1 MKKIFRKN
9 CGRKQV
15 MLFALTKIGKMTS
28 KILLIILLFGSLNY
42 AQKFYASVDKNKV
55 GLNEQFEI
63 SFTFEGK
70 DINSLNNFTPPA
82 FTNFLALSGPNQST
96 SMQIINGNVSAS
108 RTYSY
113 YLQPRS
119 IGKYS
124 IGSASIQ
131 FDGGT
136 FKTQPLTI
144 EVVKGNTQPQQQS
157 NDNTISNADI
167 ADNLFIR
174 AIVDKQKVYLGEQ
187 VTVVYKL
194 YTRLNIAS
202 QMSIN
207 KLPNYEGFWSEE
219 IETANNIDFTTEVIN
234 GKQYRVG
241 VLKRAALFPSQT
253 GELSITPFE
262 LNVPVQI
269 QKKKRSN
276 NIFDDFFNDP
286 FGRSETY
293 EYNAKSNTVKISVL
307 PLPEAKKPESFAG
320 AVGRFEITS
329 SIEQKKYKTN
339 EPITLKLTISGS
351 GNIKLL
357 NIPELTLPTGL
368 DKYEPKTD
376 EQISAGAVVTG
387 VKTIEYVIVPRI
399 AGRKEIPPIEFSYF
413 DPSKK
418 SYVTLTTQSYTID
431 IAQGEANISEYT
443 NKQGVETLD
452 QDIRY
457 LKIESDDISNN
468 SGIVLFQFGY
478 WVSFIVPLVTVVLLV
493 NWKRRQD
500 KLSGNVQ
507 LMKYQRAQKVAKN
520 RLKAAKKLSE
530 ENKVEIFFT
539 EISLALFGYL
549 EDKLHISKAEFTLDH
564 ACEIL
569 KGKKIPD
576 QIIDELRDS
585 VQKCEFV
592 RFAPNTDGETAMKE
606 MYESISHVIIEI
618 ERSIK

>member
-1 MKKIFRKN
+1 
-9 CGRKQV
+9 
-15 MLFALTKIGKMTS
+15 MLFVPIRIGKMAS
-28 KILLIILLFGSLNY
+28 KFFLILLFLSSLNF

-63 SFTFEGK
+63 TFTFEGK
-70 DINSLNNFTPPA
+70 DINSINNFTPPA

-119 IGKYS
+119 LGKFT

-131 FDGGT
+131 FGGGT
-136 FKTQPLTI
+136 YKTQSISI

-157 NDNTISNADI
+157 NDNSISNEEI

-187 VTVVYKL
+187 VTVAYKL

-202 QMSIN
+202 QMSIS

-219 IETANNIDFTTEVIN
+219 IETPNNIDFTTEVIN

-241 VLKRAALFPSQT
+241 VLKKAALFPSQT

-276 NIFDDFFNDP
+276 NVFDDFFNDP

-293 EYNAKSNTVKISVL
+293 EFNAKSNTVKINVL
-307 PLPEAKKPESFAG
+307 PLPESNKPASFAG
-320 AVGRFEITS
+320 AVGKFEISS
-329 SIEQKKYKTN
+329 SIEEKKYKTN
-339 EPITLKLTISGS
+339 EPFLIKFSISGS

-357 NIPELTLPTGL
+357 NVPELNLPTGL

-376 EQISAGAVVTG
+376 EEINRGVLVTG
-387 VKTIEYVIVPRI
+387 TKRIEYIIVPRI
-399 AGRKEIPPIEFSYF
+399 AGSKEIPPIEFSFF
-413 DPSKK
+413 DPVKK
-418 SYVTLTTQSYTID
+418 SYVTLSTPKYTID
-431 IAQGEANISEYT
+431 VAQGEIENSEYS

-452 QDIRY
+452 QDIRFIK
-457 LKIESDDISNN
+457 LEPGDLSKK
-468 SGIVLFQFGY
+468 SGIVIFQFGF
-478 WVSFIVPLVTVVLLV
+478 WVAVVVPLFAVFLIVM
-493 NWKRRQD
+493 WKRRED

-507 LMKYQRAQKVAKN
+507 LLKYQRAQKIAKN
-520 RLKAAKKLSE
+520 RLKSAKRLME
-530 ENKVEIFFT
+530 ENKVEVFFT
-539 EISLALFGYL
+539 EISLTLFGYL
-549 EDKLHISKAEFTLDH
+549 EDKLHLSKSEFTLER
-564 ACEIL
+564 ASELLAEKNIAEELIFQL
-569 KGKKIPD
+569 K
-576 QIIDELRDS
+576 DS
-585 VQKCEFV
+585 VEKCEYV
-592 RFAPNTDGETAMKE
+592 RFAPGTDGNSAMKE
-606 MYESISHVIIEI
+606 MYGSISRIIIEI
-618 ERSIK
+618 ERNIK

>member
-1 MKKIFRKN
+1 M
-9 CGRKQV
+9 
-15 MLFALTKIGKMTS
+15 
-28 KILLIILLFGSLNY
+28 
-42 AQKFYASVDKNKV
+42 
-55 GLNEQFEI
+55 
-63 SFTFEGK
+63 
-70 DINSLNNFTPPA
+70 
-82 FTNFLALSGPNQST
+82 
-96 SMQIINGNVSAS
+96 
-108 RTYSY
+108 
-113 YLQPRS
+113 
-119 IGKYS
+119 
-124 IGSASIQ
+124 
-131 FDGGT
+131 
-136 FKTQPLTI
+136 
-144 EVVKGNTQPQQQS
+144 
-157 NDNTISNADI
+157 
-167 ADNLFIR
+167 
-174 AIVDKQKVYLGEQ
+174 
-187 VTVVYKL
+187 
-194 YTRLNIAS
+194 
-202 QMSIN
+202 
-207 KLPNYEGFWSEE
+207 
-219 IETANNIDFTTEVIN
+219 
-234 GKQYRVG
+234 
-241 VLKRAALFPSQT
+241 
-253 GELSITPFE
+253 
-262 LNVPVQI
+262 
-269 QKKKRSN
+269 
-276 NIFDDFFNDP
+276 
-286 FGRSETY
+286 
-293 EYNAKSNTVKISVL
+293 L

-357 NIPELTLPTGL
+357 NIPEITPPTGL

-399 AGRKEIPPIEFSYF
+399 AGIKEIPPIEFSYF

-452 QDIRY
+452 KDIRY

-478 WVSFIVPLVTVVLLV
+478 WVSFIVPLITVVLLV
-493 NWKRRQD
+493 NWKRRLD

-507 LMKYQRAQKVAKN
+507 LMKYQRAQKIAKN
-520 RLKAAKKLSE
+520 RLKAAKKLLE

-549 EDKLHISKAEFTLDH
+549 EDKLHISKAEFTLEH

-592 RFAPNTDGETAMKE
+592 RFAPNTDGGTAMKE

>member
-1 MKKIFRKN
+1 
-9 CGRKQV
+9 

-70 DINSLNNFTPPA
+70 DINGLNNFTPPA

-286 FGRSETY
+286 FGRRETY

-307 PLPEAKKPESFAG
+307 PLPESKKPESFAG
-320 AVGRFEITS
+320 AVGRFEIS
-329 SIEQKKYKTN
+329 STIEQKKYKTN

-399 AGRKEIPPIEFSYF
+399 AGRKEILPIEFSYF

-443 NKQGVETLD
+443 NKRGVETLD

-507 LMKYQRAQKVAKN
+507 LMKYQRAQKIAKN
-520 RLKAAKKLSE
+520 RLKAAKKILE

-549 EDKLHISKAEFTLDH
+549 EDKLHISKAEFTLEH

>member
-1 MKKIFRKN
+1 
-9 CGRKQV
+9 
-15 MLFALTKIGKMTS
+15 MLFALKKIGNMTL
-28 KILLIILLFGSLNY
+28 KVLLTILLFSSLNY

-124 IGSASIQ
+124 IGSGSIQ

-157 NDNTISNADI
+157 NDNTVSNADI

-174 AIVDKQKVYLGEQ
+174 AMVDKQKVYLGEQ

-202 QMSIN
+202 QMSIS

-219 IETANNIDFTTEVIN
+219 IETPNNIDFNTEVIN

-293 EYNAKSNTVKISVL
+293 DYNAKSNTVKITVL
-307 PLPEAKKPESFAG
+307 SLPESKKPVSFAG
-320 AVGRFEITS
+320 TVGKFEITS

-339 EPITLKLTISGS
+339 EPFLITLSISGS
-351 GNIKLL
+351 GNVKLL
-357 NIPELTLPTGL
+357 NTPELNLPTGL
-368 DKYEPKTD
+368 DKYEPKTN
-376 EQISAGAVVTG
+376 EEINPGTLVTG
-387 VKTIEYVIVPRI
+387 IKKIEYVIVPRI
-399 AGRKEIPPIEFSYF
+399 AGAKEIPPIEFSYF

-418 SYVTLTTQSYTID
+418 SYVTLTSPGYNID
-431 IAQGEANISEYT
+431 VVQGETEGEEYAN
-443 NKQGVETLD
+443 KHGVETLD
-452 QDIRY
+452 NDIRFIKLNTEDLS
-457 LKIESDDISNN
+457 LKSDMTIFHWGFWAGAIVPSLV
-468 SGIVLFQFGY
+468 VLF
-478 WVSFIVPLVTVVLLV
+478 LVL
-493 NWKRRQD
+493 WKRRED
-500 KLSGNVQ
+500 RLSGNVQ
-507 LMKYQRAQKVAKN
+507 LMKYQRAQKIAKN
-520 RLKAAKKLSE
+520 RLKAAKKLME
-530 ENKVEIFFT
+530 ENKVEIFFS

-549 EDKLHISKAEFTLDH
+549 EDKLHISKAEFTLEH

-569 KGKKIPD
+569 TTKQIPD
-576 QIIDELRDS
+576 QIIDSLRES
-585 VQKCEFV
+585 VQQCEFV
-592 RFAPNTDGETAMKE
+592 RFAPNTDGMAAIKE
-606 MYESISHVIIEI
+606 LYESISHIIIEI

>member
-1 MKKIFRKN
+1 
-9 CGRKQV
+9 
-15 MLFALTKIGKMTS
+15 MLFAPTKIGKMTS

-96 SMQIINGNVSAS
+96 NMQIINGNVSAS

-144 EVVKGNTQPQQQS
+144 EVVKGSTQPQQQS

-307 PLPEAKKPESFAG
+307 PLPESKKPESFAG
-320 AVGRFEITS
+320 AVGKFEISS
-329 SIEQKKYKTN
+329 SIEQKKYRTN
-339 EPITLKLTISGS
+339 EPFTITLTISGS

-357 NIPELTLPTGL
+357 NIPELNLPTGI
-368 DKYEPKTD
+368 DKYEPKTN
-376 EQISAGAVVTG
+376 EEINPGSIVTG
-387 VKTIEYVIVPRI
+387 TKKIEYIVVPRI
-399 AGRKEIPPIEFSYF
+399 AGVKEIPPIEFFYF

-418 SYVTLTTQSYTID
+418 SYSTLTTQSYTID
-431 IAQGEANISEYT
+431 IAQGEADYSEYT
-443 NKQGVETLD
+443 NKHGVETLD
-452 QDIRY
+452 NDIRFIK
-457 LKIESDDISNN
+457 LQPTDLAKK
-468 SGIVLFQFGY
+468 SGILLSKFGY
-478 WVSFIVPLVTVVLLV
+478 WMGVVIPAIAVLFLVM
-493 NWKRRQD
+493 WKRRQD

-507 LMKYQRAQKVAKN
+507 LMKYQRAQKIAKN
-520 RLKAAKKLSE
+520 RLRSAKKLMD
-530 ENKVEIFFT
+530 ENKAEIFFA

-549 EDKLHISKAEFTLDH
+549 EDKLHISKAEFTLEH
-564 ACEIL
+564 ACKIL
-569 KGKKIPD
+569 KGKEIPD

-606 MYESISHVIIEI
+606 MYKNISHVIIEI

>member
-1 MKKIFRKN
+1 
-9 CGRKQV
+9 
-15 MLFALTKIGKMTS
+15 MLSALTKIGKMTS

-82 FTNFLALSGPNQST
+82 FTNFLALFGPNQST

-357 NIPELTLPTGL
+357 NIPEITPPTGL

-399 AGRKEIPPIEFSYF
+399 AGIKEIPPIEFSYF

-452 QDIRY
+452 KDIRY

-478 WVSFIVPLVTVVLLV
+478 WVSFIVPLITVVLLV
-493 NWKRRQD
+493 NWKRRLD

-507 LMKYQRAQKVAKN
+507 LMKYQRAQKIAKN
-520 RLKAAKKLSE
+520 RLKAAKKLLE

-549 EDKLHISKAEFTLDH
+549 EDKLHISKAEFTLEH

-592 RFAPNTDGETAMKE
+592 RFAPNTDGGTAMKE

>member
-1 MKKIFRKN
+1 
-9 CGRKQV
+9 
-15 MLFALTKIGKMTS
+15 MLFAQTKIGKMSS
-28 KILLIILLFGSLNY
+28 KILLIIFLFGSLNY

-136 FKTQPLTI
+136 FKTQSLTI

-157 NDNTISNADI
+157 NDNSVSDADI

-174 AIVDKQKVYLGEQ
+174 AIVDKQKVFLGEQ

-194 YTRLNIAS
+194 YTRLNIAA

-219 IETANNIDFTTEVIN
+219 IETANNIDFITEVIN

-307 PLPEAKKPESFAG
+307 PLPESKKPQSFAG
-320 AVGRFEITS
+320 AVGKFEITS

-339 EPITLKLTISGS
+339 EPFTLKLTISGS

-357 NIPELTLPTGL
+357 NVPELNLPTGL
-368 DKYEPKTD
+368 EKYEPKTD
-376 EQISAGAVVTG
+376 EQISAGTVVTG
-387 VKTIEYVIVPRI
+387 TKTIEYVIVPRI
-399 AGRKEIPPIEFSYF
+399 AGIKEIPPIEFSYF

-418 SYVTLTTQSYTID
+418 SYVTSTTQSYTID
-431 IAQGEANISEYT
+431 IAQGDADNSEYT
-443 NKQGVETLD
+443 NKRGVETLD

-457 LKIESDDISNN
+457 LKIKADDISNN
-468 SGIVLFQFGY
+468 SEIVLFHFGF
-478 WVSFIVPLVTVVLLV
+478 WMLFIVPLVAVVLLV
-493 NWKRRQD
+493 NWKRHQD
-500 KLSGNVQ
+500 KLSGNIQ
-507 LMKYQRAQKVAKN
+507 LMKYQRAQKIAKN
-520 RLKAAKKLSE
+520 RLKAAKRLME

-549 EDKLHISKAEFTLDH
+549 EDKLHISKAEFTLDY
-564 ACEIL
+564 ACDIL
-569 KGKKIPD
+569 KGREFPD
-576 QIIDELRDS
+576 HIISELRDS
-585 VQKCEFV
+585 VLKCEFV
-592 RFAPNTDGETAMKE
+592 RFAPNTDGKAAMKE
-606 MYESISHVIIEI
+606 MYESISQVIIEI
-618 ERSIK
+618 EGSLK

>member
-1 MKKIFRKN
+1 
-9 CGRKQV
+9 

-307 PLPEAKKPESFAG
+307 PLPESKKPESFAG

-368 DKYEPKTD
+368 DKYEPNTD

>member
-1 MKKIFRKN
+1 
-9 CGRKQV
+9 

-399 AGRKEIPPIEFSYF
+399 AGIKEIPPIEFSYF

-431 IAQGEANISEYT
+431 ITQGEANISEYT

-457 LKIESDDISNN
+457 LKIEADDISNN
-468 SGIVLFQFGY
+468 SGIVLFHLGY
-478 WVSFIVPLVTVVLLV
+478 WMSFIVPLVTVVLLV

-520 RLKAAKKLSE
+520 RLKAAKKLLE

-549 EDKLHISKAEFTLDH
+549 EDKLHISKAEFTLEH

-569 KGKKIPD
+569 KGKEIPD

-592 RFAPNTDGETAMKE
+592 RFAPNTDGKTAMKE

>member
-1 MKKIFRKN
+1 
-9 CGRKQV
+9 
-15 MLFALTKIGKMTS
+15 MLSALTKIGKMTS

-82 FTNFLALSGPNQST
+82 FTNFLALFGPNQST

-339 EPITLKLTISGS
+339 
-351 GNIKLL
+351 
-357 NIPELTLPTGL
+357 
-368 DKYEPKTD
+368 
-376 EQISAGAVVTG
+376 
-387 VKTIEYVIVPRI
+387 
-399 AGRKEIPPIEFSYF
+399 
-413 DPSKK
+413 
-418 SYVTLTTQSYTID
+418 
-431 IAQGEANISEYT
+431 
-443 NKQGVETLD
+443 
-452 QDIRY
+452 
-457 LKIESDDISNN
+457 
-468 SGIVLFQFGY
+468 
-478 WVSFIVPLVTVVLLV
+478 
-493 NWKRRQD
+493 
-500 KLSGNVQ
+500 
-507 LMKYQRAQKVAKN
+507 
-520 RLKAAKKLSE
+520 
-530 ENKVEIFFT
+530 
-539 EISLALFGYL
+539 
-549 EDKLHISKAEFTLDH
+549 
-564 ACEIL
+564 
-569 KGKKIPD
+569 
-576 QIIDELRDS
+576 
-585 VQKCEFV
+585 
-592 RFAPNTDGETAMKE
+592 
-606 MYESISHVIIEI
+606 
-618 ERSIK
+618 

>member
-1 MKKIFRKN
+1 
-9 CGRKQV
+9 
-15 MLFALTKIGKMTS
+15 MTS
-28 KILLIILLFGSLNY
+28 KLLLIIVLFASLNY

-307 PLPEAKKPESFAG
+307 PLPELKKPESFAG

-329 SIEQKKYKTN
+329 SIDQKKYKTN
-339 EPITLKLTISGS
+339 EPITLKLSISGS

-399 AGRKEIPPIEFSYF
+399 AGIKEIPPIEFSYF
-413 DPSKK
+413 DPLKK

-431 IAQGEANISEYT
+431 IAQGDADNSEYT

-457 LKIESDDISNN
+457 LKIAADDISNN
-468 SGIVLFQFGY
+468 SGIVLFHFGY
-478 WVSFIVPLVTVVLLV
+478 WMSFIVPLVTVILLV

-507 LMKYQRAQKVAKN
+507 LMKYQRAQKIAKN
-520 RLKAAKKLSE
+520 RLKAAKKLLE

-549 EDKLHISKAEFTLDH
+549 EDKLHISKAEFTLEH

-569 KGKKIPD
+569 KAKEIPE
-576 QIIDELRDS
+576 QLIDELKDA

-592 RFAPNTDGETAMKE
+592 RFAPNTDGATAMKE
-606 MYESISHVIIEI
+606 MYESISQIIIEI

>member
-1 MKKIFRKN
+1 
-9 CGRKQV
+9 
-15 MLFALTKIGKMTS
+15 MLFELTKIGKMTS
-28 KILLIILLFGSLNY
+28 KILLLILFFSSLNY

-82 FTNFLALSGPNQST
+82 FTNFLTLSGPNQST

-119 IGKYS
+119 IGKFS

-144 EVVKGNTQPQQQS
+144 EVVKGNTLPQQQS

-167 ADNLFIR
+167 GDNLFIR
-174 AIVDKQKVYLGEQ
+174 TIVDKQKVYLGEQ

-269 QKKKRSN
+269 QTKKRSN

-307 PLPEAKKPESFAG
+307 PLPELKKPKSFAG
-320 AVGRFEITS
+320 AVGKFEITS

-339 EPITLKLTISGS
+339 EPITIKLTISGS

-357 NIPELTLPTGL
+357 NIPELNLPTGL

-376 EQISAGAVVTG
+376 EQISAGVVVTG

-399 AGRKEIPPIEFSYF
+399 AGTKEIPPVEFSYF

-431 IAQGEANISEYT
+431 IAQGDADNSEYA
-443 NKQGVETLD
+443 NKQGIETLD

-457 LKIESDDISNN
+457 LKIEPDDISKN
-468 SGIVLFQFGY
+468 SGIILFHFGY
-478 WVSFIVPLVTVVLLV
+478 WMFFIVPFLAVILLV

-507 LMKYQRAQKVAKN
+507 LMKFQRAQKIAKN
-520 RLKAAKKLSE
+520 RLKAAKKLME

-549 EDKLHISKAEFTLDH
+549 EDKLHISKAEFTLER

-569 KGKKIPD
+569 TSKNIPE
-576 QIIDELRDS
+576 QIINELRDS

-592 RFAPNTDGETAMKE
+592 RFAPNTDGEAAMKE
-606 MYESISHVIIEI
+606 MYEIISHIIVEI

>member
-1 MKKIFRKN
+1 
-9 CGRKQV
+9 
-15 MLFALTKIGKMTS
+15 MTS
-28 KILLIILLFGSLNY
+28 KILLIVFLFGSLNY

-119 IGKYS
+119 IGKYT

-144 EVVKGNTQPQQQS
+144 EVVKGNTQPRQQS
-157 NDNTISNADI
+157 NNNTVSDADI

-174 AIVDKQKVYLGEQ
+174 AVVDKQKVYLGEQ

-194 YTRLNIAS
+194 YTRLNIAA

-219 IETANNIDFTTEVIN
+219 IETANNIDFTTEIIN

-241 VLKRAALFPSQT
+241 VLKKAVLFPSQT

-307 PLPEAKKPESFAG
+307 PLPESKKPLSFAG
-320 AVGRFEITS
+320 AVGRFEINS

-339 EPITLKLTISGS
+339 EPITIKLTISGS
-351 GNIKLL
+351 GNINLL
-357 NIPELTLPTGL
+357 NVPELNLPTGL
-368 DKYEPKTD
+368 EKYEPKTD
-376 EQISAGAVVTG
+376 EQINAGSVVTG

-399 AGRKEIPPIEFSYF
+399 AGVKEIPPIEFSYF

-418 SYVTLTTQSYTID
+418 SYVTLSTQGYTID
-431 IAQGEANISEYT
+431 IAQGEADNSEYT

-457 LKIESDDISNN
+457 IKTDADDISTN
-468 SGIVLFQFGY
+468 SGFVLFHFGF
-478 WVSFIVPLVTVVLLV
+478 WMFFIVPLIAVVFLV
-493 NWKRRQD
+493 NWKRHQD
-500 KLSGNVQ
+500 KLSGNIQ
-507 LMKYQRAQKVAKN
+507 LMKYQRAQKIAKN
-520 RLKAAKKLSE
+520 RLKVAKKLME

-549 EDKLHISKAEFTLDH
+549 EDKLHISKAEFTLDY
-564 ACEIL
+564 ACDTL
-569 KGKKIPD
+569 KRKNIPD
-576 QIIDELRDS
+576 HIINELRDS
-585 VQKCEFV
+585 VLKCEFV
-592 RFAPNTDGETAMKE
+592 RFAPNTDGRAAMTE

>member
-1 MKKIFRKN
+1 
-9 CGRKQV
+9 
-15 MLFALTKIGKMTS
+15 MLSALTKIGKMTS

-82 FTNFLALSGPNQST
+82 FTNFLALFGPNQST

-357 NIPELTLPTGL
+357 NIPEITPPTGL

-399 AGRKEIPPIEFSYF
+399 AGIKEIPPIEFSYF

-452 QDIRY
+452 KDIRY

-478 WVSFIVPLVTVVLLV
+478 WVSFIVPLITVVLLV
-493 NWKRRQD
+493 NWKRRLD

-507 LMKYQRAQKVAKN
+507 LMKYQRAQKIAKN
-520 RLKAAKKLSE
+520 RLKAAKKLLE

-549 EDKLHISKAEFTLDH
+549 EDKSHISKAEFTLEH

-592 RFAPNTDGETAMKE
+592 RFAPNTDGGTAMKE

>member
-1 MKKIFRKN
+1 
-9 CGRKQV
+9 
-15 MLFALTKIGKMTS
+15 MTS

-174 AIVDKQKVYLGEQ
+174 TIVDKQKVYLGEQ

-307 PLPEAKKPESFAG
+307 PLPEAKKPKSFAG

-399 AGRKEIPPIEFSYF
+399 AGIKEIPPIEFSYF

-520 RLKAAKKLSE
+520 RLKAAKKLLE

-539 EISLALFGYL
+539 EISFALFGYL
-549 EDKLHISKAEFTLDH
+549 EDKLHISKAEFTLEH